1 MNTLQLVICTSM
13 DDYAKSMPGNVLCTQ
28 LIDDTNMQALAKFL
42 KGLLVDPSK
51 AVLPYNEKLIYEEP
65 LPVKS
70 ANNVGLMEITEVL
83 NNLGMPTNLLG
94 YRYLR
99 FAIQVA
105 VKDPEVLRSITKTLY
120 PAVAREFG
128 TTPSNVE
135 RSIRHA
141 IEVAWDR
148 GDIDKLESCFG
159 YSIDPNRGRPT
170 NAEFISK
177 VVDNLLLGV

>member
-1 MNTLQLVICTSM
+1 MH
-13 DDYAKSMPGNVLCTQ
+13 D
-28 LIDDTNMQALAKFL
+28 LAKFL
-42 KGLLVDPSK
+42 KSLLVDPTK
-51 AVLPYNEKLIYEEP
+51 TVLPYNEKLAYEEP
-65 LPVKS
+65 VPVIS
-70 ANNVGLMEITEVL
+70 TNNVSLMEIATVL
-83 NNLGMPTNLLG
+83 NSLGMPSNLLG
-94 YRYLR
+94 YKYLR

-105 VKDPEVLRSITKTLY
+105 VREQEVLNSITKRLY

-128 TTPSNVE
+128 TTASNVE

>member
-1 MNTLQLVICTSM
+1 MNTLQVVICTST
-13 DDYAKSMPGNVLCTQ
+13 DDYVRSIHGKVLCTQ
-28 LIDDTNMQALAKFL
+28 TIDDSNIHDLANFM
-42 KGLLVDPSK
+42 KGLLLAPSK
-51 AVLPYNEKLIYEEP
+51 MVHPYNEKPVYEEP
-65 LPVKS
+65 LTENS
-70 ANNVGLMEITEVL
+70 ANKVSLIEIAEVL
-83 NNLGMPTNLLG
+83 NRLGMPSNLLG

-105 VKDPEVLRSITKTLY
+105 VADTEVLNSITKRLY

-128 TTPSNVE
+128 TTASNVE

-159 YSIDPNRGRPT
+159 YSVDPNRGRPT
-170 NAEFISK
+170 NAAFISK
-177 VVDNLLLGV
+177 VVDNLLLGI

>member
-1 MNTLQLVICTSM
+1 MNTLQVVICTSS
-13 DDYAKSMPGNVLCTQ
+13 DDYVRSTHGNVLCTQ
-28 LIDDTNMQALAKFL
+28 TIDDTNIYDLAKLL
-42 KGLLVDPSK
+42 KGLLVDPTK
-51 AVLPYNEKLIYEEP
+51 TMLPYNEKLVYEEP
-65 LPVKS
+65 IPARS
-70 ANNVGLMEITEVL
+70 TNNVSLMEIAAVL
-83 NNLGMPTNLLG
+83 NSLGMPSNLLG
-94 YRYLR
+94 YKYLR

-105 VKDPEVLRSITKTLY
+105 VADTEVLNSITKRLY
-120 PAVAREFG
+120 PAVAREFD
-128 TTPSNVE
+128 TTASNVE

-148 GDIDKLESCFG
+148 GDIDKLESYFG